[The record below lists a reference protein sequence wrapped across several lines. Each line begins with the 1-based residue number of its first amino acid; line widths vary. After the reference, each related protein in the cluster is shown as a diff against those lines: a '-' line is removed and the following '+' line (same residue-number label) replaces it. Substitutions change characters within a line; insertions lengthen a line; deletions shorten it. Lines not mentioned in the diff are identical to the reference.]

1 MIRSTCRA
9 ATDWTWLGR
18 RLTLVIELLRSL
30 INLHKH
36 MRHLEIAE
44 GSPAQIVSL
53 SRAELDAVRA
63 LKLLD
68 VAPTSDPGLWELRAG
83 RKIGVAR
90 AGDLQV
96 TITPKIPIRRLIFVI
111 GYSMTPSWAGDEV
124 ELDEE
129 EDLLPAI
136 AEAFSRLAQRALEQ
150 GLLHGYRST
159 EEALPVLRGRLLES
173 EQLRRRFGWAIPLA
187 VRFDDFTSDIPE
199 NQLLLAA
206 AAALLRAPGVGDL
219 ARQRLL
225 RLRLQL
231 ADVTLLQRGAP
242 RPRWTTSRL
251 NGRYQPALRLAEIIL
266 AGDSFEHR
274 LGELTL
280 TGFTFDMWRVFEDFV
295 CRALREAFAV
305 HGGLIALQDR
315 WHLDDNQAILMKP
328 DLVWYV
334 GGTAVAVVDA
344 KYKAEKPQGFPD
356 ADLYQLL
363 AYCTALGLSVGHLVY
378 AKGEAEPQRH
388 RISSANVEIHCHT
401 LDLQQTPSELL
412 EQLRRLAAAISSADA
427 PLREGLTAR
436 CSCAPP

>member
-1 MIRSTCRA
+1 
-9 ATDWTWLGR
+9 
-18 RLTLVIELLRSL
+18 
-30 INLHKH
+30 

-44 GSPAQIVSL
+44 STPAQIVSL
-53 SRAELDAVRA
+53 NRAELDAVRA

-68 VAPTSDPGLWELRAG
+68 IAPTADPGLWELRAG

-96 TITPKIPIRRLIFVI
+96 TITPKIPISRLIFLI
-111 GYSMTPSWAGDEV
+111 GYSKKPIWSGDEV

-159 EEALPVLRGRLLES
+159 EEALPVLRGRLRES
-173 EQLRRRFGWAIPLA
+173 EQLRRRFGWAMPLE
-187 VRFDDFTSDIPE
+187 VRFDDFTVDIAE
-199 NQLLLAA
+199 NQILLAA
-206 AAALLRAPGVGDL
+206 AAVLLRSPGVGEL

-231 ADVTLLQRGAP
+231 ADVTVLERGAP
-242 RPRWTTSRL
+242 RPHWAPSRL

-274 LGELTL
+274 LGDLTL
-280 TGFTFDMWRVFEDFV
+280 TGFTFDMWRIYEDFV

-305 HGGLIALQDR
+305 HGGLVRLQNH
-315 WHLDDNQAILMKP
+315 WHLDDSRAILMKP

-344 KYKAEKPQGFPD
+344 KYKAEKPEGFPD

-363 AYCTALGLSVGHLVY
+363 AYCTALGLPEGHLVY
-378 AKGEAEPQRH
+378 ARGEAEPRRH
-388 RISSANVEIHCHT
+388 RIPGANIEIHCHT
-401 LDLQQTPSELL
+401 LDLQQTPQELL
-412 EQLRRLAAAISSADA
+412 GQLRGLAAAIASPVSNRVPDA
-427 PLREGLTAR
+427 FHYMFSTR
-436 CSCAPP
+436 